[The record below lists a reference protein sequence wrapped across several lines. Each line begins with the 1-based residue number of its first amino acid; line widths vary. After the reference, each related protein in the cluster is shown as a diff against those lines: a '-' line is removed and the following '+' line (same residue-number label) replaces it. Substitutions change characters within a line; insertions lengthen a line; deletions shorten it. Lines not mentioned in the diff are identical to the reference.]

1 MILLTSGTKNHRGRL
16 LGIQPKAQHGDVI
29 ELRRIAPE
37 LGDRLEHSA
46 NQLLGGRVHMLV
58 QRVKQALF
66 SKHVLGGVI
75 GLRHATIH
83 EKKIDIDPNAS
94 PEEIQALANEEG
106 IELTAEQLEQI
117 SGGWDPDAKTK
128 PSYIT
133 QWIVCDTCN
142 GAEIEITEEDKDR
155 GYVDCPTCHTR
166 YVL

>member
-1 MILLTSGTKNHRGRL
+1 MVSAYKGVVMETK
-16 LGIQPKAQHGDVI
+16 
-29 ELRRIAPE
+29 
-37 LGDRLEHSA
+37 
-46 NQLLGGRVHMLV
+46 
-58 QRVKQALF
+58 
-66 SKHVLGGVI
+66 
-75 GLRHATIH
+75 ATIH
-83 EKKIDIDPNAS
+83 EKRIDIDPNAS

-106 IELTAEQLEQI
+106 IELTAEQLEQV

-142 GAEIEITEEDKDR
+142 GAEIEITEEDANR